1 MTMLVSLVGKVGM
14 SLLMSLASEMALKEL
29 FFWMA
34 EKLVSSTKT
43 TYDDELLD
51 ILKKYDEKKSN

>member
-1 MTMLVSLVGKVGM
+1 MTMLVSLLGKVGM

-34 EKLVSSTKT
+34 EKLVKSTKT
-43 TYDDELLD
+43 TYDDELLE
-51 ILKKYDEKKSN
+51 ILKKYDEKKK

>member
-1 MTMLVSLVGKVGM
+1 
-14 SLLMSLASEMALKEL
+14 MSLASEMALKEL

-34 EKLVSSTKT
+34 EKLVKSTKT

-51 ILKKYDEKKSN
+51 ILKKYDDKKKS

>member
-1 MTMLVSLVGKVGM
+1 MSVLVSLLGKVGM

-34 EKLVSSTKT
+34 EKLVKSTKT

-51 ILKKYDEKKSN
+51 ILKKYDDKKKS

>member
-1 MTMLVSLVGKVGM
+1 MSVFLSLLAKTGM

-34 EKLVSSTKT
+34 EKLVASTKT

-51 ILKKYDEKKSN
+51 ILKKYDEKKS